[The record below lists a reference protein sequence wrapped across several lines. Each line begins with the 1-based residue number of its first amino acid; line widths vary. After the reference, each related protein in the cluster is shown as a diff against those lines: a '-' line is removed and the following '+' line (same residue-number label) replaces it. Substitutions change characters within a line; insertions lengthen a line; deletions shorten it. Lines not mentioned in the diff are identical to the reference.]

1 MHIQMSQPP
10 GSAGTLVTCDV
21 KKMKWL
27 PWAMRGAY
35 FKLMNADPSSGR
47 FALMIKFD
55 PGAVAPVHRHV
66 GAVEGYILEGGFH
79 YRDEP
84 HIRFSAGCYLLE
96 NAGAVHQP
104 ESPEGALMFAVFH
117 GPVEGLDKGG
127 NVAARLDWK
136 WHVDTWNAAHKNDEQ
151 Q

>member
-1 MHIQMSQPP
+1 MNMQMNQPP
-10 GSAGTLVTCDV
+10 GSAGTLVTCDA
-21 KKMKWL
+21 KEMQWL
-27 PWAMRGAY
+27 PWAMRGAH
-35 FKLMNADPSSGR
+35 FKLLNADPGSGR

-55 PGAVAPVHRHV
+55 PGTVAPVHRHV
-66 GAVEGYILEGGFH
+66 GAVEGYILEGSFH

-117 GPVEGLDKGG
+117 GPVEGLKKDG
-127 NVAARLDWK
+127 NVAATLDWK
-136 WHVDTWNAAHKNDEQ
+136 WHVDTWNAAHNDAQ